1 MMLDVAI
8 EADPEWDSSAGWD
21 GLIRTAAEAAIFES
35 AYPQLAGS
43 ARNFELSVRLTGDD
57 EVRAL
62 NAQWRG
68 KDKPTNILSFPQLDP
83 RQLENAAESGPELM
97 LGDLVL
103 ARGVCEREAGEKA
116 IPIERHAAHLI
127 VHGTLH
133 LLGYDHQ
140 DEQSAIDM
148 ESREVRA
155 LARLGISDPTP
166 RAGTRDMATRN
177 DDNGSRLW
185 RGMRAL
191 IFGDEET
198 TLRDQIEEAMDEA
211 DETGA
216 VAGDLSPHERQML
229 RNLLHF
235 GDETA
240 GDISVTRGDIVS
252 VPATIA
258 FDDLVKAFAEAEHSR
273 LPVYGDSLDEIVG
286 MVHIKD
292 LFAALIDETRDRSIN
307 ALMRMP
313 LFVPES
319 MGVIDLLARMR
330 AERIHLAIVVDE
342 FGGTEGLV
350 TIEDVVEEIVGEIE
364 DEHDIEAAGLLTRLD
379 DGVWEADARVELEE
393 LAEAVDAR
401 FRGEDDDVDT
411 LGGLVFLL
419 AGHIPA
425 RGETVIH
432 PSGWRL
438 EAVDSDP
445 RRILRV
451 RLHAPEAET
460 EAG

>member
-1 MMLDVAI
+1 
-8 EADPEWDSSAGWD
+8 
-21 GLIRTAAEAAIFES
+21 
-35 AYPQLAGS
+35 
-43 ARNFELSVRLTGDD
+43 
-57 EVRAL
+57 
-62 NAQWRG
+62 
-68 KDKPTNILSFPQLDP
+68 
-83 RQLENAAESGPELM
+83 
-97 LGDLVL
+97 
-103 ARGVCEREAGEKA
+103 
-116 IPIERHAAHLI
+116 
-127 VHGTLH
+127 
-133 LLGYDHQ
+133 
-140 DEQSAIDM
+140 
-148 ESREVRA
+148 
-155 LARLGISDPTP
+155 
-166 RAGTRDMATRN
+166 MATRN
-177 DDNGSRLW
+177 DDAGSRLW

-191 IFGDEET
+191 LFGDDGET
-198 TLRDQIEEAMDEA
+198 TLREEIEEAIDEA
-211 DETGA
+211 EDTRPI
-216 VAGDLSPHERQML
+216 AGDLTPVERQML

-240 GDISVTRGDIVS
+240 GAICVTRGDIVS
-252 VPATIA
+252 VPSTIS

-273 LPVYGDSLDEIVG
+273 LPVYGESLDEIVG

-292 LFAALIDETRDRSIN
+292 LFAAMIDEGRDRSMQ
-307 ALMRMP
+307 AMMRTP

-379 DGVWEADARVELEE
+379 DGVWEADARIELEE

-401 FRGEDDDVDT
+401 LIWEEDEVDT

-419 AGHIPA
+419 AGHIPK
-425 RGETVIH
+425 RGECVTH

-451 RLHAPEAET
+451 RLHAPEAEDR
-460 EAG
+460 A